1 LAQDKI
7 VPKRQRAFGDI
18 QARHIGPALMSGR
31 LPILKCI
38 QQTTRSFT
46 QVQLAAV
53 YGKSND
59 GGASF
64 IQYLM
69 NIFNLLAVLQLI
81 LQNQT
86 KTFGLVLEK
95 HGLEIVFPWE
105 MAFTSRQMEVRT
117 GTWDYLNLTEFSI
130 IVDQRIAILF
140 GLVFLVPCGEVMKG
154 CL

>member
-1 LAQDKI
+1 VSLNF
-7 VPKRQRAFGDI
+7 RAPLQKGKEVI
-18 QARHIGPALMSGR
+18 CYHKTHGPALMSGR
-31 LPILKCI
+31 ITDLEVH

-53 YGKSND
+53 YGKVTTVEPLL
-59 GGASF
+59 

-69 NIFNLLAVLQLI
+69 NIFNLAVLQLI

-86 KTFGLVLEK
+86 KTFGLVLE

-117 GTWDYLNLTEFSI
+117 GRTWDYLNLTELVLLSLI
-130 IVDQRIAILF
+130 QRIAILF
-140 GLVFLVPCGEVMKG
+140 GFLVPCGEIVMKG